1 MPTKIDEIMDKTLL
15 DEMIEKKYVNVQ
27 KLDTGDPTTDL
38 WLLNY
43 SKSCQLEH
51 MWNEVTTQCRGLI
64 INMFGNIK
72 ARPFVKFYNY
82 EELEGLGITVPNLP
96 FDAYEK
102 MDGSLGIMYWLNDVP
117 YLATRGSFNSEQC
130 KHGTE
135 ILHTKYK
142 NMWDRFDKSK
152 TYLFEIIYPE
162 DKHCIVYGPEV
173 DDIFLLAVID
183 TDTGLETDSIDN
195 YRDVL
200 SVTKHYDGIKDWK
213 NIREQFDGDN
223 REGFVIRFSNG
234 FRMKLKYEQ
243 YFKIHFLRS
252 MLSKKYILECLADD
266 KISNIEDYIGQ
277 LDEENQIYYRAK
289 MQEIKDR
296 YTEIENKMLDMYISP
311 ECFKNQKEYAEWVFG
326 NPAHKGFTGMMF
338 SKAKGAD
345 YSKII
350 WKMIREEIREEN
362 RNELN
367 SDDDE

>member
-1 MPTKIDEIMDKTLL
+1 
-15 DEMIEKKYVNVQ
+15 
-27 KLDTGDPTTDL
+27 
-38 WLLNY
+38 
-43 SKSCQLEH
+43 
-51 MWNEVTTQCRGLI
+51 
-64 INMFGNIK
+64 
-72 ARPFVKFYNY
+72 
-82 EELEGLGITVPNLP
+82 
-96 FDAYEK
+96 
-102 MDGSLGIMYWLNDVP
+102 MDGSLGIMYWVNDVP

-135 ILHTKYK
+135 LLHTKYK
-142 NMWDRFDKSK
+142 DMWDRFDKSK

-213 NIREQFDGDN
+213 NIRNEFDGAN

-252 MLSKKYILECLADD
+252 MLSKKYIVECLADN
-266 KISNIEDYIGQ
+266 KIDNIEDYIGQ

-289 MQEIKDR
+289 MKEILDR
-296 YTEIENKMLDMYISP
+296 FKEIDDELCSRYRPSS
-311 ECFKNQKEYAEWVFG
+311 EFESQKEYAAWAFA
-326 NPAHKGFTGMMF
+326 NNKGWASLIFL
-338 SKAKGAD
+338 KDKGCD
-345 YSKII
+345 YSPSIWKII
-350 WKMIREEIREEN
+350 KREVKEEN
-362 RNELN
+362 KALMEE
-367 SDDDE
+367 DDE

>member
-1 MPTKIDEIMDKTLL
+1 MKTIYDIMDKDLL
-15 DEMIEKKYVNVQ
+15 EEMIEKKYVNVQ

-38 WLLNY
+38 YLLNY
-43 SKSCQLEH
+43 SKSCQIEH

-64 INMFGNIK
+64 INMFSTIK
-72 ARPFVKFYNY
+72 ARPFVKFYNM
-82 EELEGLGITVPNLP
+82 EELVEMGIEIPNLP

-102 MDGSLGIMYWLNDVP
+102 MDGSLGIMYWVNDVP
-117 YLATRGSFNSEQC
+117 YLATRGSFNSEQA

-135 ILHTKYK
+135 LLHTKYK
-142 NMWDRFDKSK
+142 DIWSRFDKNK

-162 DKHCIVYGPEV
+162 DKHCIVYGPDV

-213 NIREQFDGDN
+213 NIREEFDGEN

-252 MLSKKYILECLADD
+252 MLSKKLILEHIMAGT
-266 KISNIEDYIGQ
+266 ISEIEEMIGQ
-277 LDEENQIYYRAK
+277 LDEENQIYYHK
-289 MQEIKDR
+289 MCEDIQNR
-296 YTEIENKMLDMYISP
+296 YKEIEQKMLDMYISP
-311 ECFKNQKEYAEWVFG
+311 ECFKTQKEYADWVFS
-326 NPAHKGFTGMMF
+326 NPSHKGYTGMMF
-338 SKAKGAD
+338 AKAKGAD
-345 YSKII
+345 YSTAIWKII
-350 WKMIREEIREEN
+350 KNEIKEEN
-362 RNELN
+362 KALN
-367 SDDDE
+367 NFEEDEE

>member
-1 MPTKIDEIMDKTLL
+1 MKIEKIMSKKLL
-15 DEMIEKKYVNVQ
+15 DEMIEEKYVNVQ
-27 KLDTGDPTTDL
+27 KLDTGDPSTDL

-43 SKSCQLEH
+43 SKSCQLDH
-51 MWNEVTTQCRGLI
+51 IWNNVTTQCRGLI
-64 INMFGNIK
+64 IDMFENIK

-82 EELEGLGITVPNLP
+82 EELEGLGISVPDLP

-102 MDGSLGIMYWLNDVP
+102 MDGSLGIMYWVNDIP

-135 ILHTKYK
+135 LLHTKYK
-142 NMWDRFDKSK
+142 NMWDRFDRNK

-183 TDTGLETDSIDN
+183 TETGLETDSIDN

-200 SVTKHYDGIKDWK
+200 AVTKHYDGIKDWK
-213 NIREQFDGDN
+213 NIRNEFDGNN

-252 MLSKKYILECLADD
+252 MLSKKYIVECLSDN
-266 KISNIEDYIGQ
+266 KINNIEEYINQ
-277 LDEENQIYYRAK
+277 LDEENQIYYRVK
-289 MQEIKDR
+289 MKEILDR
-296 YTEIENKMLDMYISP
+296 YKEIENEFLSIYRERGMFESP
-311 ECFKNQKEYAEWVFG
+311 KEYAEW
-326 NPAHKGFTGMMF
+326 ALSKKGWSGMIF
-338 SKAKGAD
+338 QKEKGGD
-345 YSKII
+345 YSQII
-350 WKMIREEIREEN
+350 WKMIKREVKEEN
-362 RNELN
+362 RINNNLE
-367 SDDDE
+367 DDE

>member
-1 MPTKIDEIMDKTLL
+1 
-15 DEMIEKKYVNVQ
+15 MIEEKYINVQ
-27 KLDTGDPTTDL
+27 KHPDTDL

-51 MWNEVTTQCRGLI
+51 IWNEATTQCRGLI
-64 INMFGNIK
+64 IDMFGNIVS
-72 ARPFVKFYNY
+72 RPFEKFYNY
-82 EELEGLGITVPNLP
+82 EELDGLGIKVPNLP

-102 MDGSLGIMYWLNDVP
+102 MDGSLGIMYWIDDIP

-135 ILHTKYK
+135 LLHTKYK
-142 NMWDRFDKSK
+142 NIWDRFDKSK

-183 TDTGLETDSIDN
+183 TETGLETDSIDN

-200 SVTKHYDGIKDWK
+200 TVTKHYDGIKDWK

-243 YFKIHFLRS
+243 YFKIHFLRC
-252 MLSKKYILECLADD
+252 MLSKKYILECLMDKKIAD
-266 KISNIEDYIGQ
+266 IEEIITQ
-277 LDEENQIYYRAK
+277 LDEENQIYYREK
-289 MQEIKDR
+289 MKEILDR
-296 YTEIENKMLDMYISP
+296 YAEIEKEFLSIYRERGILESP
-311 ECFKNQKEYAEWVFG
+311 KEYAEW
-326 NPAHKGFTGMMF
+326 ALKQKGWSGMIF
-338 SKAKGAD
+338 QKDKGAD
-345 YSKII
+345 YSQII
-350 WKMIREEIREEN
+350 WKMIKREIKEEN
-362 RNELN
+362 RELN
-367 SDDDE
+367 NEEDE

>member
-1 MPTKIDEIMDKTLL
+1 MDKALL

-51 MWNEVTTQCRGLI
+51 IWNEVTIQCRGLI
-64 INMFGNIK
+64 INMFGTIK

-82 EELEGLGITVPNLP
+82 EELDGLGITVPNLP

-102 MDGSLGIMYWLNDVP
+102 MDGSLGIMYWVNDVP
-117 YLATRGSFNSEQC
+117 YLATRGSFTSDQC

-142 NMWDRFDKSK
+142 DMWNRFDKTK

-183 TDTGLETDSIDN
+183 TETGLETDSIDN

-213 NIREQFDGDN
+213 NIREQFDGAN

-252 MLSKKYILECLADD
+252 MLSKKLILEHIEEGSLCELD
-266 KISNIEDYIGQ
+266 KMIKE
-277 LDEENQIYYRAK
+277 LDEENQIYYNK
-289 MQEIKDR
+289 MKQDILDR
-296 YTEIENKMLDMYISP
+296 YSEIENKMLSIYRPSS
-311 ECFKNQKEYAEWVFG
+311 EFASQKDYAAWVLTNKGYSGMIFQKDKG
-326 NPAHKGFTGMMF
+326 N
-338 SKAKGAD
+338 D
-345 YSKII
+345 YSPII
-350 WKMIREEIREEN
+350 WKIIKNEIREEN
-362 RNELN
+362 RLSNLN
-367 SDDDE
+367 SEDDE

>member
-1 MPTKIDEIMDKTLL
+1 MKIEKIMSKKLL
-15 DEMIEKKYVNVQ
+15 DEMIEEKYVNVQ
-27 KLDTGDPTTDL
+27 KLDTGDPSTDL

-43 SKSCQLEH
+43 SKSCQLDH
-51 MWNEVTTQCRGLI
+51 IWNNVTTQCRGLI
-64 INMFGNIK
+64 IDMFGNIK

-82 EELEGLGITVPNLP
+82 EELEGLGISVPDLP

-102 MDGSLGIMYWLNDVP
+102 MDGSLGIMYWVNDIP

-135 ILHTKYK
+135 LLHTKYK
-142 NMWDRFDKSK
+142 NMWDRFDRNK

-183 TDTGLETDSIDN
+183 TETGLETDSIDN

-200 SVTKHYDGIKDWK
+200 AVTKHYDGIKDWK
-213 NIREQFDGDN
+213 NIRNEFDGNN

-252 MLSKKYILECLADD
+252 MLSKKYIVECLSDN
-266 KISNIEDYIGQ
+266 KINNIEEYINQ
-277 LDEENQIYYRAK
+277 LDEENQIYYRVK
-289 MQEIKDR
+289 MKEILDR
-296 YTEIENKMLDMYISP
+296 YKEIENEFLSIYRERGMFESP
-311 ECFKNQKEYAEWVFG
+311 KEYAEW
-326 NPAHKGFTGMMF
+326 ALSKKGWSGMIF
-338 SKAKGAD
+338 QKEKGGD
-345 YSKII
+345 YSQII
-350 WKMIREEIREEN
+350 WKMIKREVKEEN
-362 RNELN
+362 RINNNLE
-367 SDDDE
+367 DDE

>member
-1 MPTKIDEIMDKTLL
+1 MRIEQIMDKALL

-64 INMFGNIK
+64 INMFGTIK

-82 EELEGLGITVPNLP
+82 EELDGLGIKVPNLP

-102 MDGSLGIMYWLNDVP
+102 MDGSLGIMYWVNDVP
-117 YLATRGSFNSEQC
+117 YLATRGSFTSEQC

-135 ILHTKYK
+135 LLHTKYK
-142 NMWDRFDKSK
+142 DMWDRFDKNK

-162 DKHCIVYGPEV
+162 DKHCIVYGPDV

-183 TDTGLETDSIDN
+183 TETGLETDSIDN

-213 NIREQFDGDN
+213 NIREEFDGEN

-252 MLSKKYILECLADD
+252 MLSKKLILEHIMNGTL
-266 KISNIEDYIGQ
+266 SEIEDMISQ
-277 LDEENQIYYRAK
+277 LDEENQIYYK
-289 MQEIKDR
+289 KKQQEIYDR
-296 YTEIENKMLDMYISP
+296 YNEIEKKMLDMYISP
-311 ECFKNQKEYAEWVFG
+311 DAFASQKEYAAWVLG
-326 NPAHKGFTGMMF
+326 NPAHKGYAAMMF
-338 SKAKGAD
+338 QKAKGGD
-345 YSKII
+345 YSQKIWAI
-350 WKMIREEIREEN
+350 IKDEIKAEN
-362 RNELN
+362 RGDL
-367 SDDDE
+367 DDE

>member
-1 MPTKIDEIMDKTLL
+1 MKIEDIMDKALL

-43 SKSCQLEH
+43 SKSCQIEH

-64 INMFGNIK
+64 INMFGTIK
-72 ARPFVKFYNY
+72 ARPFIKFYNM
-82 EELEGLGITVPNLP
+82 EELVEMGIKIPNLP

-102 MDGSLGIMYWLNDVP
+102 MDGSLGIMYWVNDIP

-142 NMWDRFDKSK
+142 DMWDRFDKSK

-162 DKHCIVYGPEV
+162 DKHCIVYGPDV

-183 TDTGLETDSIDN
+183 TETGLETDSIDN
-195 YRDVL
+195 YRDCL
-200 SVTKHYDGIKDWK
+200 TVTKHYDGIKDWK
-213 NIREQFDGDN
+213 NIREMFDGNN

-234 FRMKLKYEQ
+234 FRMKMKYEQ

-252 MLSKKYILECLADD
+252 MLSKKLIYEHIVAGTLSEIEEM
-266 KISNIEDYIGQ
+266 ISQ
-277 LDEENQIYYRAK
+277 LDEENQIYYGK
-289 MQEIKDR
+289 KVKEIYDR
-296 YTEIENKMLDMYISP
+296 YDELENTMLSMYRAP
-311 ECFKNQKEYAEWVFG
+311 EEFASQKEYAAWVYG
-326 NPAHKGFTGMMF
+326 DKSHKGYCAMIFQ
-338 SKAKGAD
+338 KAKGGD
-345 YSKII
+345 YSQII
-350 WKMIREEIREEN
+350 WKIIKDEITAEN
-362 RNELN
+362 RGEINN
-367 SDDDE
+367 DDE

>member
-1 MPTKIDEIMDKTLL
+1 
-15 DEMIEKKYVNVQ
+15 MIEEKYINVQ
-27 KLDTGDPTTDL
+27 KLDTGDPSTDL

-43 SKSCQLEH
+43 SKSCQLDH
-51 MWNEVTTQCRGLI
+51 IWNNVTTQCRGLI
-64 INMFGNIK
+64 IDMFGNIK

-82 EELEGLGITVPNLP
+82 EELEGLGISVPDLP

-102 MDGSLGIMYWLNDVP
+102 MDGSLGIMYWVNDIP

-135 ILHTKYK
+135 LLHTKYK
-142 NMWDRFDKSK
+142 NMWDRFDRNK

-183 TDTGLETDSIDN
+183 TETGLETDSIDN

-200 SVTKHYDGIKDWK
+200 AVTKHYDGIKDWK
-213 NIREQFDGDN
+213 NIRNEFDGNN

-252 MLSKKYILECLADD
+252 MLSKKYIVECLSDN
-266 KISNIEDYIGQ
+266 KINNIEEYINQ
-277 LDEENQIYYRAK
+277 LDEENQIYYRVK
-289 MQEIKDR
+289 MKEILDR
-296 YTEIENKMLDMYISP
+296 YKEIENEFLSIYRERGMFESP
-311 ECFKNQKEYAEWVFG
+311 KEYAEW
-326 NPAHKGFTGMMF
+326 ALSKKGWSGMIF
-338 SKAKGAD
+338 QKEKGGD
-345 YSKII
+345 YSQII
-350 WKMIREEIREEN
+350 WKMIKREVKEEN
-362 RNELN
+362 RINNNLE
-367 SDDDE
+367 DDE

>member
-1 MPTKIDEIMDKTLL
+1 MKTIEQIMDKTLL
-15 DEMIEKKYVNVQ
+15 DKMIEEKYINVQ
-27 KLDTGDPTTDL
+27 KLDTGDPATDL
-38 WLLNY
+38 FLLNY
-43 SKSCQLEH
+43 SKSCQLNKV
-51 MWNEVTTQCRGLI
+51 WNEVTTKCRGLI
-64 INMFGNIK
+64 INTFGTIK
-72 ARPFVKFYNY
+72 ARPFEKFYNY

-117 YLATRGSFNSEQC
+117 YLATRGSFTSEQC

-142 NMWDRFDKSK
+142 DIWDRFDKNK

-173 DDIFLLAVID
+173 DDIFLLAIID

-213 NIREQFDGDN
+213 NIRNEFDGDN

-234 FRMKLKYEQ
+234 FRMKMKYEQ

-252 MLSKKYILECLADD
+252 MLSKKYILECMMD
-266 KISNIEDYIGQ
+266 KKIKDIEENIAQ
-277 LDEENQIYYRAK
+277 LDEENQIYYHK
-289 MQEIKDR
+289 MMKEIQDR
-296 YTEIENKMLDMYISP
+296 YNEIDNKMLGMYLP
-311 ECFKNQKEYAEWVFG
+311 PTMFKTQKEYAAWVFG
-326 NPAHKGFTGMMF
+326 NPDHNGYTSMMF
-338 SKAKGAD
+338 SKAKGED
-345 YSKII
+345 YSALIWKII
-350 WKMIREEIREEN
+350 KREVKEEN
-362 RNELN
+362 RELN
-367 SDDDE
+367 NEDDE